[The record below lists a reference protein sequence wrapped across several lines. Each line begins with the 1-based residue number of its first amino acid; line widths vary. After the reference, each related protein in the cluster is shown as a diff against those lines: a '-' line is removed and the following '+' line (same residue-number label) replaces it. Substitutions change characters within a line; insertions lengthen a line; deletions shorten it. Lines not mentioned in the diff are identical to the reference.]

1 MNSYIIPPD
10 GGAEET
16 ARTLLALAR
25 DKRDV
30 ATNTD
35 SGLAFVVP
43 DYLADLFEAAQQTQQ
58 EPATPKRGR
67 PRKGSD

>member
-1 MNSYIIPPD
+1 MTSYIIPPD
-10 GGAEET
+10 GGAEDT
-16 ARTLLALAR
+16 ARLLLQLA
-25 DKRDV
+25 KTPHDV
-30 ATNTD
+30 QTNTD
-35 SGLAFVVP
+35 AGLAFVVP

>member
-1 MNSYIIPPD
+1 MTSYIIPPD

-43 DYLADLFEAAQQTQQ
+43 DYLADLFEAEQQTHQD
-58 EPATPKRGR
+58 PAPPNRGR